1 MAGTQWARV
10 PASRV
15 LLVAAF
21 GAFLAFLDAT
31 IVNVAFPSIRESFP
45 GTSIGGLSWVLNAYN
60 VVFAAFLIVCGRL
73 TDLLGRRRA
82 FVAGVV
88 IFTVAS
94 ALCAAAPS
102 VSLLVAARML
112 QALGAALLV
121 PASLALVVEAFP
133 QERRAHAI
141 GLWGATAA
149 VAAGLGPPM
158 GGALVELGGWRWAFL
173 VNLPFGAAALWAA
186 RSQLVESRAPGVRT
200 LPDLRGAALLA
211 VGLGVLNLGIVK
223 GSDWGWNS
231 ASVLGAFAA
240 TAVLLA
246 LFVLSSRAHRSPL
259 LDPALLRIP
268 SFSIASAATTV
279 AGMGFY
285 AYLLTNILWLQY
297 IWHYNVLEA
306 GLALVPGAL
315 VAAVVAARLGPLA
328 DRLGYRPFV
337 VPGAIVW
344 AAAYL
349 WYHQQVG
356 LEPAFWSQWLPGQV
370 LSGIGVGATLPLLGS
385 AALAAVP
392 GGRYATAS
400 AVMSSARQLGGV
412 LGIAILVVIIG
423 NPTPESAVAAFRH
436 GWVFSICTFLVV
448 ALLSLPL
455 GRLRAANDAD
465 EPDDG
470 RLATVHE
477 PVPRTVTVDT
487 SVPGDGSIDLS
498 GVPLLAALPEEARRL
513 LEAAAQLV
521 DVPAGTW
528 LLRAG
533 DPSGSAYVVRRG
545 RLMVHIG
552 GQIVRELGPGAVLG
566 ELALLTGEE
575 RSAGVQARRD
585 STVLEVPRAAFD
597 SMLATDPQAGRVV
610 LTQIAERL
618 RTAGGGADRLQRAP
632 QPTVVAVVGLH
643 PGSGAEDVGELLGR
657 RLAVHLSV
665 SAPGIVG
672 ADGLDRAE
680 RGHDRVLLVADGAS
694 GGPELAWH
702 DFCMR
707 QADAVVL
714 VARSDVPVLADP
726 VTPAPGRQPDLVLL
740 GAAPEPAQ
748 CTAWVASTDAWQ
760 LTVVADDLV
769 RGLRPLADR
778 LAGRSL
784 GLVLAGGGARAFAH
798 VGVLR
803 ELEEAGLYV
812 DRVAGSSVGGIIA
825 AIHASGRDGE
835 QLEETCYA
843 EFVRRRP
850 FSDWRLPTHSLAR
863 GKRMQDRMVHVFG
876 DAVFE
881 GLPRQLHTVS
891 TDLVTR
897 TRQLHR
903 RGGVVDAVNASAR
916 LPVLFAPIPDDSGRL
931 LIDGGVLDNLPVDL
945 LTERDE
951 GPVVAVNIAMGG
963 GGGGGSRSRTGRQ
976 RVPALGET
984 LLRTMMI
991 GSGGAVAAARADG
1004 AWVVTPATLGVG
1016 LLEFHQ
1022 LDRMV
1027 EAGRAAA
1034 RALLDQSGGDLAAHV
1049 ARGSHLPAQRRPDA
1063 REQVPTG

>member
-1 MAGTQWARV
+1 MARAHGVRV

-60 VVFAAFLIVCGRL
+60 IVFAAFLIVFGRL

-82 FVAGVV
+82 FVAGVLL
-88 IFTVAS
+88 FTVAS
-94 ALCAAAPS
+94 ALCAVAPS
-102 VSLLVAARML
+102 LSVLVVARVL

-121 PASLALVVEAFP
+121 PSSLALVVEAFP
-133 QERRAHAI
+133 EERRAHAI

-173 VNLPFGAAALWAA
+173 VNIPFGLAAVWAA
-186 RSQLVESRAPGVRT
+186 RNQLVESRAPGVRR

-211 VGLGVLNLGIVK
+211 AGLAALNLGIVK
-223 GSDWGWNS
+223 GSDWGWGS
-231 ASVLGAFAA
+231 ANVVGAFIA
-240 TAVLLA
+240 TAVLLT
-246 LFVLSSRAHRSPL
+246 LFVLSSRVHRSPL

-268 SFSIASAATTV
+268 SFAMACGATV
-279 AGMGFY
+279 LAGLGFY

-297 IWHYNVLEA
+297 VWGYSVLQA

-328 DRLGYRPFV
+328 DRHGYRPFV
-337 VPGAIVW
+337 VPGALVW
-344 AAAYL
+344 AGAYL

-356 LEPAFWSQWLPGQV
+356 IEPAFWSQWLPGQV

-412 LGIAILVVIIG
+412 LGIAVLVVVID
-423 NPTPESAVAAFRH
+423 NPTSSTAVVAFRH
-436 GWVFSICTFLVV
+436 GWVLSICAFLVV
-448 ALLSLPL
+448 ALVSLPL
-455 GRLRAANDAD
+455 GRLHPAIEPEDA
-465 EPDDG
+465 DDG
-470 RLATVHE
+470 RPVSVHPPAERPATRVATA
-477 PVPRTVTVDT
+477 PVDAPT
-487 SVPGDGSIDLS
+487 DLS
-498 GVPLLAALPEEARRL
+498 DVPMLAVLPDDARRR
-513 LEAAAQLV
+513 LESAARLV
-521 DVPAGTW
+521 AVPAGTW

-533 DPSGSAYVVRRG
+533 DPPGSAYVVRRG
-545 RLMVHIG
+545 RLVIDIDG
-552 GQIVRELGPGAVLG
+552 KVVRELGPGEVIG

-585 STVLEVPRAAFD
+585 STVLEIPRAAFD
-597 SMLATDPQAGRVV
+597 DLLASDASAARVM

-618 RTAGGGADRLQRAP
+618 RTAGGAVDEARKP

-643 PGSGAEDVGELLGR
+643 PGSGAPVVAHVLAS
-657 RLAVHLSV
+657 RLAMHHDVA
-665 SAPGIVG
+665 APGVVDP
-672 ADGLDRAE
+672 AGLDRAE
-680 RGHDRVLLVADGAS
+680 RDHDRVVLVADGAVA
-694 GGPELAWH
+694 GPDLAWR
-702 DFCMR
+702 DFCLR

-714 VARSDVPVLADP
+714 VANGDAPLPAEP
-726 VTPAPGRQPDLVLL
+726 VTPAPARSPDLVLM
-740 GAAPEPAQ
+740 GGQAGPDQRA
-748 CTAWVASTDAWQ
+748 AWVARTDAWQ
-760 LTVVADDLV
+760 LTVVDGDIAL
-769 RGLRPLADR
+769 GLRPLADR
-778 LAGRSL
+778 LGGRAL
-784 GLVLAGGGARAFAH
+784 GLTLAGGGARAFAH
-798 VGVLR
+798 IGFLR
-803 ELEEAGLYV
+803 ELEDSGLYV
-812 DRVAGSSVGGIIA
+812 DRVAGSSIGAIIA
-825 AIHASGRDGE
+825 AEHAWGRDGA
-835 QLEETCYA
+835 QLEEICYA

-850 FSDWRLPTHSLAR
+850 FSDWTLPAQSLAR
-863 GKRMQDRMVHVFG
+863 GRRMREGLLRTLG
-876 DAVFE
+876 DSVFE
-881 GLPRQLHTVS
+881 GLPRQLHAVS

-897 TRQLHR
+897 TRQVHR
-903 RGGVVDAVNASAR
+903 RGSVVDAVNASAH
-916 LPVLFAPIPDDSGRL
+916 LPVLLPPIPDDSGRL

-951 GPVVAVNIAMGG
+951 GPVVAVNISMGGSGG
-963 GGGGGSRSRTGRQ
+963 GGGRSRTGRP

-991 GSGGAVAAARADG
+991 GSGGAVAAARARG
-1004 AWVVTPATLGVG
+1004 AWVVTPPTMGVG

-1027 EAGRAAA
+1027 QAGRVAAH
-1034 RALLDQSGGDLAAHV
+1034 ALLDQTGGDLA
-1049 ARGSHLPAQRRPDA
+1049 GHLVEPDLIVPPPTK